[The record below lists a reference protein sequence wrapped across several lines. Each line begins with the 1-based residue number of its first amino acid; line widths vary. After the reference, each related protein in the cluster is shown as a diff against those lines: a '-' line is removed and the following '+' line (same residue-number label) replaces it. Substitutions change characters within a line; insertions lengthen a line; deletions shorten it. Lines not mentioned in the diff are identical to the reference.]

1 MTSTTKSYE
10 ITKIKQLID
19 LNGDSV
25 NFDINFRVYT
35 RDKRP
40 FEMTIVDQATL
51 DNNTSIEYQKVVD
64 GDINGQII
72 EDKNVYKN
80 YFIILKAE
88 QPCVCFV
95 EIDKKELPVN
105 TNVNTNLNN
114 NMNTNLNN
122 NMNTNIKTPMIPKQP
137 IKVKKSFPWLS
148 LFTVIALAGLSYYL
162 YKYFTKSNNVDELNN
177 QGFSG
182 GNLIVPQPQP
192 VFSPIAS
199 PIQTPRFARS
209 SSPEQ
214 NNIIDRLRNLSMK

>member
-80 YFIILKAE
+80 YFIVLKAE

-95 EIDKKELPVN
+95 EIHKKELPVN
-105 TNVNTNLNN
+105 NNMNTNVNTNV
-114 NMNTNLNN
+114 
-122 NMNTNIKTPMIPKQP
+122 KTPMIPKPP

-162 YKYFTKSNNVDELNN
+162 YKYFTKNNNVDEINN
-177 QGFSG
+177 QQV
-182 GNLIVPQPQP
+182 VPQPVLSQQVVPPQP